1 MSLDKTFGLF
11 HTGRKMAT
19 NPENG
24 TRVEFQKC
32 VSILWVFVMQK
43 EMENEREGEREIKT
57 NPTQR
62 AEQEIC
68 EIVDETI
75 FRGTR
80 KTSKREHYHR
90 VFS

>member
-1 MSLDKTFGLF
+1 MCFDTLELRHAKRDG
-11 HTGRKMAT
+11 
-19 NPENG
+19 
-24 TRVEFQKC
+24 
-32 VSILWVFVMQK
+32 
-43 EMENEREGEREIKT
+43 ERTTEGEREREIKT

-68 EIVDETI
+68 AIVDETI